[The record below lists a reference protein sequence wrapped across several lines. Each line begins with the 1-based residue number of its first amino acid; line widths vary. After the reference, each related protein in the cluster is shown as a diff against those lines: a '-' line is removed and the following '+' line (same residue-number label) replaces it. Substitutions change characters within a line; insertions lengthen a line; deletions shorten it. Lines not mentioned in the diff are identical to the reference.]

1 MKPVCLIMGAGAG
14 IGGTVG
20 KKFASEG
27 YHAVLCRRSDEAGL
41 ETLVSDIKA
50 AGGEASGF
58 LLNAVDEGAIEKR
71 ILQVEEEIGP
81 IEVVLFN
88 LGAQIGN
95 RSLEEV
101 TYKQFE
107 LGWRMA
113 TFGLFRMAKEL
124 FPRMEARG
132 GGTFLVTSATAA
144 VRGNAGQ
151 HSHAAAMGGRRMLCQ
166 SLNAEYAEKGIHVV
180 HILVDG
186 AVDAP
191 DTLGKM
197 LGEEAF
203 QKLRET
209 RGMDHDGLMLPEK
222 MAETYYHLAMQHR
235 SAWTHELDLRSF
247 SDLAWFNHR

>member
-41 ETLVSDIKA
+41 ETLVSDIEA

-58 LLNAVDEGAIEKR
+58 LLNAADEGVIEKR
-71 ILQVEEEIGP
+71 IRQVEEEIGP

>member
-41 ETLVSDIKA
+41 ETLVSNIKA

-71 ILQVEEEIGP
+71 IRQVEKEIGP

-107 LGWRMA
+107 LG
-113 TFGLFRMAKEL
+113 L
-124 FPRMEARG
+124 
-132 GGTFLVTSATAA
+132 
-144 VRGNAGQ
+144 
-151 HSHAAAMGGRRMLCQ
+151 
-166 SLNAEYAEKGIHVV
+166 SLIH
-180 HILVDG
+180 I
-186 AVDAP
+186 
-191 DTLGKM
+191 
-197 LGEEAF
+197 
-203 QKLRET
+203 
-209 RGMDHDGLMLPEK
+209 
-222 MAETYYHLAMQHR
+222 
-235 SAWTHELDLRSF
+235 
-247 SDLAWFNHR
+247 

>member
-58 LLNAVDEGAIEKR
+58 LLNAVDEGSIEKR
-71 ILQVEEEIGP
+71 IRQVEEEIGP

-107 LGWRMA
+107 LVGGWQPLDYSA
-113 TFGLFRMAKEL
+113 WPKSYFREWKQE
-124 FPRMEARG
+124 
-132 GGTFLVTSATAA
+132 
-144 VRGNAGQ
+144 
-151 HSHAAAMGGRRMLCQ
+151 
-166 SLNAEYAEKGIHVV
+166 
-180 HILVDG
+180 
-186 AVDAP
+186 
-191 DTLGKM
+191 
-197 LGEEAF
+197 GEE
-203 QKLRET
+203 
-209 RGMDHDGLMLPEK
+209 P
-222 MAETYYHLAMQHR
+222 
-235 SAWTHELDLRSF
+235 F
-247 SDLAWFNHR
+247 S

>member
-1 MKPVCLIMGAGAG
+1 M
-14 IGGTVG
+14 
-20 KKFASEG
+20 
-27 YHAVLCRRSDEAGL
+27 LCRRSEEAGL

-71 ILQVEEEIGP
+71 IRQVEEEIGP

>member
-1 MKPVCLIMGAGAG
+1 MKPVCLVMGAGAG

-20 KKFASEG
+20 KKFAKEG

-41 ETLVSDIKA
+41 QRLVSDIKGD
-50 AGGEASGF
+50 GGEATGF
-58 LLNAVDEGAIEKR
+58 LLNAVDEDALEERIRFIED
-71 ILQVEEEIGP
+71 EIGP
-81 IEVVLFN
+81 IEVALFN

-95 RSLEEV
+95 RTLEEL

-113 TFGLFRMAKEL
+113 TFALFRMAKEL
-124 FPRMEARG
+124 FPRMEERG
-132 GGTFLVTSATAA
+132 RGTFLVTSATAA

-166 SLNAEYAEKGIHVV
+166 TLNAEYAPKGIHVV
-180 HILVDG
+180 HILIDG
-186 AVDAP
+186 SVDAP

-197 LGEEAF
+197 LGKEAF
-203 QKLRET
+203 QKLREQ
-209 RGMDHDGLMLPEK
+209 RGLDADGLMLPEK
-222 MAETYYHLAMQHR
+222 MAETYYHVSQQHR

-247 SDLAWFNHR
+247 SDLAWWNRR